1 MSSINTTRKTLDTYE
16 IWANYGYGPESVTGS
31 ENYADARRLL
41 REYRENEPG
50 THHWIKKVRT
60 PNPDYIPTPF
70 ERITCPVNS
79 KFGAP
84 MGRSNTIPDK
94 KPSDRIFDRFVPVNW
109 QGYDKGGAY
118 WGLPSF
124 NGVSKLLRVRYTR
137 SLSYVEFYR
146 VGDTPKY

>member
-1 MSSINTTRKTLDTYE
+1 MKNTKRKTLDTYE

-41 REYRENEPG
+41 KEYRENEPG
-50 THHWIKKVRT
+50 KRHWIKKVRI

-70 ERITCPVNS
+70 EQIICPVNS

-84 MGRSNTIPDK
+84 IGRHNTIPDK
-94 KPSDRIFDRFVPVNW
+94 KPSERIYDRAIHFVD
-109 QGYDKGGAY
+109 GDYDKGGAY
-118 WGLPSF
+118 WG
-124 NGVSKLLRVRYTR
+124 GGRDSKPLRVRYTR

-146 VGDTPKY
+146 VGDTPTY

>member
-1 MSSINTTRKTLDTYE
+1 MANYKRKTLDTYE

-31 ENYADARRLL
+31 ENRQDAKRLL

-50 THHWIKKVRT
+50 THHWIKKVRE

-70 ERITCPVNS
+70 ERIICPVNCTY
-79 KFGAP
+79 GAP
-84 MGRSNTIPDK
+84 MGRMSTIPDK
-94 KPSDRIFDRFVPVNW
+94 KPAERIFDRYVPFID
-109 QGYDKGGAY
+109 GAYDQGGAY
-118 WGLPSF
+118 WGIPAT
-124 NGVSKLLRVRYTR
+124 LRVRYTR